1 MAYSNQLTPVNCQ
14 MVDTLRNLL
23 KPPGFA
29 GIAGDNH
36 LIVIVVVV
44 ISLLALK
51 VGKYINSTLAG
62 FTV

>member
-23 KPPGFA
+23 KPTGFA

-36 LIVIVVVV
+36 LIVIVV